1 MKSIK
6 NLFLVLTIGAI
17 VLFAG
22 PGCGD
27 DNLLPDQPPEKN
39 IYTENDSIIQVTVG
53 EEFSIILVSNPT
65 TGYSWRF
72 AAPLDNK
79 LLKLTEDKFI
89 PPDNLRKGAPGE
101 QLWTF
106 RRVGD
111 GSTTISL
118 EYLRPWEKGKPP
130 AHTIIFT
137 VVAEKSA
144 DAGSD
149 IPNPE

>member
-1 MKSIK
+1 MKRLLLLI
-6 NLFLVLTIGAI
+6 TIA
-17 VLFAG
+17 VVATCLLAG
-22 PGCGD
+22 C
-27 DNLLPDQPPEKN
+27 
-39 IYTENDSIIQVTVG
+39 VG
-53 EEFSIILVSNPT
+53 EIKTYTDSGRTIDIGVNQEFVIALGSNPT

-72 AAPLDNK
+72 AAQLDDTVI
-79 LLKLTEDKFI
+79 KLTGDEFL

-106 RRVGD
+106 RRVGA

-130 AHTIIFT
+130 ARTVTFT
-137 VVAEKSA
+137 VIAGKGA
-144 DAGSD
+144 DIGSD